1 MANYLKSMVE
11 VHANEETIKYL
22 DGLLDKA
29 NDGEITT
36 FAQTFY
42 DNVEV
47 SEGGGVM
54 NSWSL
59 DNVGSKWTYMEDIT
73 GDGSFTLTSAWYP
86 PKEFFIH
93 LYKML
98 VEKDPNVFIEVQ
110 YEDEGYDPIGAI
122 VIKKDKDGTPCIWQE
137 EDEMEDPTVD
147 MDWEDEDYEET
158 QMEFMDSLYERQQEM
173 LRECH
178 DLIETDGEPIEEVET
193 EE

>member
-47 SEGGGVM
+47 AESGGVM

-86 PKEFFIH
+86 PIQFFIH
-93 LYKML
+93 LYNML
-98 VEKDPNVFIEVQ
+98 VEKDPDVFIEVQ

-122 VIKKDKDGTPCIWQE
+122 VIKKDLDGTPCIWQE
-137 EDEMEDPTVD
+137 EDDEMEDPTVD
-147 MDWEDEDYEET
+147 MDWDDEGYDDA

-173 LRECH
+173 LRLCH
-178 DLIETDGEPIEEVET
+178 DLVNTDGEPIEDYQG
-193 EE
+193 

>member
-42 DNVEV
+42 NNVEV
-47 SEGGGVM
+47 AESGGVM

-86 PKEFFIH
+86 PIQFFIH
-93 LYKML
+93 LYNML
-98 VEKDPNVFIEVQ
+98 VEKDPDVFIEVQ

-122 VIKKDKDGTPCIWQE
+122 VIKKDLDGTPCIWQE
-137 EDEMEDPTVD
+137 EDDEMEDPTVD
-147 MDWEDEDYEET
+147 MDWEDEGYDDA

-173 LRECH
+173 LRLCH
-178 DLIETDGEPIEEVET
+178 DLVNTDGEPIDSYQG
-193 EE
+193 

>member
-1 MANYLKSMVE
+1 MVE

-47 SEGGGVM
+47 AESGGVM

-86 PKEFFIH
+86 PIQFFIH
-93 LYKML
+93 LYNML
-98 VEKDPNVFIEVQ
+98 VEKDPDVFIEVQ

-122 VIKKDKDGTPCIWQE
+122 VIKKDLDGTPCIWQE
-137 EDEMEDPTVD
+137 EDDEMEDPTVD
-147 MDWEDEDYEET
+147 MDWEDEGYDDA

-173 LRECH
+173 LRLCH
-178 DLIETDGEPIEEVET
+178 DLVNTDGEPIDSYQG
-193 EE
+193 

>member
-42 DNVEV
+42 DDVEV
-47 SEGGGVM
+47 AESGGVM

-86 PKEFFIH
+86 PIQFFIH

-98 VEKDPNVFIEVQ
+98 VDKDPEVFIEVQ

-122 VIKKDKDGTPCIWQE
+122 VIKKDVDGTPCIWQE
-137 EDEMEDPTVD
+137 EDDEMEDPTVD
-147 MDWEDEDYEET
+147 MDWDDEEYEQT
-158 QMEFMDSLYERQQEM
+158 QMNFMDSIYERQQEM
-173 LRECH
+173 LRLCH
-178 DLIETDGEPIEEVET
+178 DLVDTDGEPIDDYKD
-193 EE
+193 

>member
-1 MANYLKSMVE
+1 MANYMRSMVE

-22 DGLLDKA
+22 DELLEKA

-59 DNVGSKWTYMEDIT
+59 DNLGSKWTYMEDIV
-73 GDGSFTLTSAWYP
+73 GDGCFNLTSAWYP
-86 PKEFFIH
+86 PTQFFIH

-98 VEKDPNVFIEVQ
+98 VEMDSNVFIEVQ

-122 VIKKDKDGTPCIWQE
+122 VIKKDVDGTPCIWVE
-137 EDEMEDPTVD
+137 EDNEMENPADD
-147 MDWEDEDYEET
+147 MDWDDEDYDEVSS
-158 QMEFMDSLYERQQEM
+158 EFYESVYERTQEM
-173 LRECH
+173 LRYCH
-178 DLIETDGEPIEEVET
+178 DLIDTDGEPIDEYK
-193 EE
+193 

>member
-11 VHANEETIKYL
+11 VHANEEAIKYL

-47 SEGGGVM
+47 AESGGVM

-86 PKEFFIH
+86 PIQFFIH
-93 LYKML
+93 LYNML
-98 VEKDPNVFIEVQ
+98 VEKDPDVFIEVQ

-122 VIKKDKDGTPCIWQE
+122 VIKKDLDGTPCIWQE
-137 EDEMEDPTVD
+137 EDDEMEDPTVD
-147 MDWEDEDYEET
+147 MDWDDEEYEQT
-158 QMEFMDSLYERQQEM
+158 QMDFMDSIYERQQEM
-173 LRECH
+173 LRLCH
-178 DLIETDGEPIEEVET
+178 DLVNTDGEPIDSYQG
-193 EE
+193 

>member
-1 MANYLKSMVE
+1 MANYMRSMVE

-22 DGLLDKA
+22 DELLEKA

-59 DNVGSKWTYMEDIT
+59 DNLGSKWTYMEDIV
-73 GDGSFTLTSAWYP
+73 GDGCFNLTSAWYP
-86 PKEFFIH
+86 PTQFFIH

-98 VEKDPNVFIEVQ
+98 VEMDSNVFIEVQ

-122 VIKKDKDGTPCIWQE
+122 VIKKDVDGTPCIWVE
-137 EDEMEDPTVD
+137 EDGEMENPADD
-147 MDWEDEDYEET
+147 MDWDDEDYDEVSS
-158 QMEFMDSLYERQQEM
+158 EFYESVYERTQEM
-173 LRECH
+173 LRYCH
-178 DLIETDGEPIEEVET
+178 DLIDTDGEPIDEYK
-193 EE
+193 

>member
-47 SEGGGVM
+47 AESGGVM

-86 PKEFFIH
+86 PIQFFIH
-93 LYKML
+93 LYNML
-98 VEKDPNVFIEVQ
+98 VEKDPDVFIEVQ

-122 VIKKDKDGTPCIWQE
+122 VIKKDLDGTPCIWQE
-137 EDEMEDPTVD
+137 EDDEMEDPTVD
-147 MDWEDEDYEET
+147 MDWDDEGYDDA

-173 LRECH
+173 LRLCH
-178 DLIETDGEPIEEVET
+178 DLVNTDGEPIDSYQG
-193 EE
+193 